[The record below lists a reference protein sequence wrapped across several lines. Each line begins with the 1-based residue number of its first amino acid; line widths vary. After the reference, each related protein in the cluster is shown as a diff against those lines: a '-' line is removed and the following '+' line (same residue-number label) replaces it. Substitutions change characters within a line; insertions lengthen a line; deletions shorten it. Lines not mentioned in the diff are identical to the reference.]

1 MTVDTQIAEIL
12 ERKRADAWADVIP
25 PMFAEPLDW
34 DTLDPTVTQWVR
46 NPTGV
51 LLLVGAT
58 GPGKTHAA
66 FTVAHRLCVRQALPF
81 RWWTAEGMLTE
92 LAPGGDDRTDTAVTS
107 TRLVLID
114 DLGAEPDT
122 AWRTSTVGRIIDTRW
137 ANRLPTIITSNLTF
151 AELAARYSTRVT
163 SRINGEVTAVL
174 FDGPDRRVLFGTHQ
188 V

>member
-1 MTVDTQIAEIL
+1 MTVDPQLAEIL
-12 ERKRADAWADVIP
+12 EHKRGAAWADVVP
-25 PMFAEPLDW
+25 PMFAEPLAW
-34 DTLDPTVTQWVR
+34 AALDPTVTQWAH
-46 NPTGV
+46 NPSGV

-66 FTVAHRLCVRQALPF
+66 FTVAHRLCVRRALPF

-92 LAPGGDDRTDTAVTS
+92 LAPGGDDQTNTAVTS

-114 DLGAEPDT
+114 DLGAEPET
-122 AWRTSTVGRIIDTRW
+122 AWRTSTIGRIIDTRW

-174 FDGPDRRVLFGTHQ
+174 FDGPDRRTKYGTHP